1 MNHKGYLKLFVP
13 LRDQNPLTYIHF
25 QYVTIALIV
34 VNILIYVIYQSGLI
48 SPIDE
53 ATWAS
58 FALVPSEFLSEG
70 FNGLPIPGE
79 RYDYIAVPEKYTLIT
94 YMFLHGGLM
103 HLGGNMLFL
112 WVFGDNIED
121 ATGHF
126 RFLIFYLLCGVAAG
140 LTHSYMAP
148 NSNIPLIGASGA
160 IAGLIGAYLI
170 LHPKVQ
176 VWVLV
181 LGRIPLPVN
190 AALAIIAW
198 FLFQVF
204 QVVYMLEDSTAWWA
218 HIGGF
223 IAGVFLILIMRR
235 KGVPLFN

>member
-1 MNHKGYLKLFVP
+1 LFVP
-13 LRDQNPLTYIHF
+13 LRDQNLLLYIHF

-34 VNILIYVIYQSGLI
+34 TNILIYVIYQSGYFL
-48 SPIDE
+48 PINE
-53 ATWAS
+53 AVWAS
-58 FALVPSEFLSEG
+58 FALVPSEFFSEG
-70 FNGLPIPGE
+70 FNGPAIPGE

-126 RFLIFYLLCGVAAG
+126 RFIIFYLLCGIAAG

-148 NSNIPLIGASGA
+148 NSSIPLIGASGA

-176 VWVLV
+176 VWILL

-204 QVVYMLEDSTAWWA
+204 QIVYMLEDSTAWWA

-223 IAGVFLILIMRR
+223 VAGILLILPMRR